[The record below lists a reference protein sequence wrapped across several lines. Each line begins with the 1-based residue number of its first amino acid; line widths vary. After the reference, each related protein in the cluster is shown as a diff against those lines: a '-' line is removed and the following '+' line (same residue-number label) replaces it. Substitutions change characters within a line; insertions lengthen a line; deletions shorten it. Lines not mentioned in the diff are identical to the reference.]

1 MGTPV
6 TSVMTRDVVTV
17 TPDDSWLTA
26 VRSIS
31 EHHVHALPVVD
42 ADRRVVGVVAES
54 DLTLKEERLDRASAP
69 VFQRRR
75 DRLRAG
81 GRTVADVMSRHPV
94 TAEPDTTLGEAARLM
109 HRRHV
114 GRLPVVDADRRV
126 VGIVTRSDLLS
137 VFLRGDDDLE
147 AAVREALSVLPT
159 PGGDLGITV
168 ADGVVGLTGN
178 VPYRSHADAAA
189 RLAQQIPGVVDVTAR
204 VHWQADDLYVASGAL

>member
-6 TSVMTRDVVTV
+6 SSVMTRDVVTV
-17 TPDDSWLTA
+17 APDDSWLTA

-81 GRTVADVMSRHPV
+81 GRTVADVMGRHPV

-114 GRLPVVDADRRV
+114 GRPTGRGRGPARRRDRDPQRPALGVPPGAMTTWRRQSARRCRSCLPAES
-126 VGIVTRSDLLS
+126 T
-137 VFLRGDDDLE
+137 
-147 AAVREALSVLPT
+147 
-159 PGGDLGITV
+159 
-168 ADGVVGLTGN
+168 
-178 VPYRSHADAAA
+178 
-189 RLAQQIPGVVDVTAR
+189 
-204 VHWQADDLYVASGAL
+204 